1 MMKPGRKYE
10 IMTGVRIGF
19 AVTLLGTL
27 IAELFAST
35 SGIGFAL
42 LRATDVHNV
51 VDILALT
58 MLLFAFAAAVNALLH
73 VIDRRVLHRG

>member
-1 MMKPGRKYE
+1 VPAALPE
-10 IMTGVRIGF
+10 ILTGIRIGF

-35 SGIGFAL
+35 SGIGSL
-42 LRATDVHNV
+42 LIRATETHNV

-58 MLLFAFAAAVNALLH
+58 MLLFAFAAAVNGLLH
-73 VIDRRVLHRG
+73 LAENRVQRHA